1 MHFVF
6 EPHVPVSYVHILAHS
21 ALNNIILAKFI
32 EFVINK
38 NNDFIS
44 YNINGNGNI
53 LLYNNTM

>member
-1 MHFVF
+1 M
-6 EPHVPVSYVHILAHS
+6 L
-21 ALNNIILAKFI
+21 LCNNIILAKFI